1 MTNANKDI
9 SPESL
14 NTLIVYRE
22 PSYYASL
29 SNPLCLSI
37 DAATSTFSPPLF
49 DCTREGH
56 PFICT
61 AATKVHAL
69 LQQDC
74 LLNNLNRL

>member
-1 MTNANKDI
+1 ML
-9 SPESL
+9 PL
-14 NTLIVYRE
+14 F
-22 PSYYASL
+22 
-29 SNPLCLSI
+29 NPLCLSI

-49 DCTREGH
+49 DRTLEGH

-74 LLNNLNRL
+74 LLNNLNKL